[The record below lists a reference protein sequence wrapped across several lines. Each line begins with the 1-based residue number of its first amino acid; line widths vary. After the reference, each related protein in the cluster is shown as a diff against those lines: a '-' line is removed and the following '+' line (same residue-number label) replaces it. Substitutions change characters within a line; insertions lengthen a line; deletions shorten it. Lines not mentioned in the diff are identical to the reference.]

1 MGGGPAAA
9 AAVAAGEH
17 PEERAT
23 GAAAVQAARTAEP
36 DASTAA
42 AAATQRASGSAASG
56 RPLTGAAPQAG
67 DPLAPSRPGDA
78 DGAAAV
84 PRGEGNL
91 EPLPPGIDQSSVL
104 YSDRRAV
111 QAIGRI
117 DRGADQNEGLNG
129 TLDQR
134 TSGEAE
140 EGQTSKENLA
150 AGEGQVAA
158 MTGAATSDAL
168 ATGGAPGG
176 EGAAS
181 IGAAR
186 VEASSSAPESAV
198 STVREAPVEYGPAL
212 PPPGVL
218 LQPVLR
224 PHVMRAG
231 LGMLPPAFPPM
242 LPIRG
247 GAPVPSAAAPAVVL
261 PSTPEIV
268 AIMDKLI
275 EFIKARAPLR
285 ARDQGGAPC
294 ADVRDLGLEPKVH
307 PQRPLSALLR
317 VHVTSCDRSL
327 DPTRGA
333 AGGVGLPMRSMD
345 GCVG

>member
-1 MGGGPAAA
+1 MSCAGLAEPLGALAAYASSDMGSEDESPRSAAVGGGPAAA

-36 DASTAA
+36 DAA
-42 AAATQRASGSAASG
+42 AAATQRASGSTASS
-56 RPLTGAAPQAG
+56 RPLMGAAAQAG

-91 EPLPPGIDQSSVL
+91 EPLPPGIDQRL
-104 YSDRRAV
+104 
-111 QAIGRI
+111 
-117 DRGADQNEGLNG
+117 
-129 TLDQR
+129 
-134 TSGEAE
+134 SGEAE

-150 AGEGQVAA
+150 GGDGQVAA
-158 MTGAATSDAL
+158 MTGAATSAAL
-168 ATGGAPGG
+168 TTGGAPGG

-181 IGAAR
+181 SGAAR

-198 STVREAPVEYGPAL
+198 SPVREAPVEYGPAL

-231 LGMLPPAFPPM
+231 LGMLPPAFPPV

-247 GAPVPSAAAPAVVL
+247 GAPVPSAAAPSVVP

-294 ADVRDLGLEPKVH
+294 ADFRDLGLEPKVH
-307 PQRPLSALLR
+307 PQRPLSALFR